1 MTGAKIAVDPDG
13 AASCTLQ
20 EAVMRAAEEAA
31 IWAESVATLER
42 RIEERASHAN
52 LLTELQALDL
62 VRQGLSGLTTFLR
75 MVGDRADP
83 RPSIALGPVLGV
95 LDMEEQAA
103 RLAGRGDARPVELG
117 SSVDLWHE

>member
-1 MTGAKIAVDPDG
+1 MTGAKIAVDLDG
-13 AASCTLQ
+13 AVSCSLQ

-62 VRQGLSGLTTFLR
+62 VRQGLAGLTTFLR
-75 MVGDRADP
+75 MVADRADP
-83 RPSIALGPVLGV
+83 RPSIALASVLRV

-103 RLAGRGDARPVELG
+103 RLAGRGDARPVELR